1 MYCKDRLKAAAKL
14 GPATLQQKRKEELL
28 GAEAEREKRERIHK
42 RKLAEERINKDNL
55 EAIRLGEEQAER
67 ERTERERTDRAR
79 NDRERNDRELEYALA
94 AALANPEG
102 ALADQGCAGRTRADR
117 DHVDLTQRE
126 HTSRSQLQLPPQP
139 PPPPPPP
146 LPPSVQPVWHEV
158 RAANGQIY
166 FWNTITRE
174 VSWNRPSSLA
184 TALVTREE
192 PRQSHSYGGS
202 SSHGSRS
209 ETSTALRP
217 VG

>member
-1 MYCKDRLKAAAKL
+1 
-14 GPATLQQKRKEELL
+14 
-28 GAEAEREKRERIHK
+28 
-42 RKLAEERINKDNL
+42 
-55 EAIRLGEEQAER
+55 
-67 ERTERERTDRAR
+67 
-79 NDRERNDRELEYALA
+79 
-94 AALANPEG
+94 
-102 ALADQGCAGRTRADR
+102 
-117 DHVDLTQRE
+117 
-126 HTSRSQLQLPPQP
+126 LPPQP

-174 VSWNRPSSLA
+174 VSWNRPSSPA
-184 TALVTREE
+184 TALVTRE
-192 PRQSHSYGGS
+192 PRHLYGGS